1 MLIMKENYFFL
12 WIIYGLLQYGSSEKI
27 AFDTG
32 ISLDVVDPDLLGTEK
47 DNVADPVN
55 TGSYLFKA
63 KNDGDTRALT
73 LNILVRDFKSADSLY
88 FRAHPTF
95 LKCIQA
101 AMTKL
106 RNANKQVAVKQGF
119 QTSNDVGGGASDR
132 ENYLRSGA
140 GITLQAKQGV
150 TVTLDEIVTAVLQTC
165 PVPMMKLE
173 RDIGIEK
180 LADGVHVHMK
190 GADHTSGPT
199 FTGVSGE
206 YDDINSGLD
215 PQKIPDCSNLNTVAS
230 GAYYPGGYDDPTKVV
245 GVVDEPVDRTM
256 TVDASRLVQYL
267 GNNIEFSDCTNYAGN
282 ALTGPTQR
290 CAQRTMT
297 TRMYNAVKYL
307 QKMVIDNMSGKLE
320 ITKAWDDT
328 GANPDSL
335 HSEGRALTVKLKAS
349 SSSADMTTLSRYAI
363 CAGVDYVA
371 HKGDHLLLA
380 VKKMKGDI
388 ANMIQFKS
396 IQLMAVEPP
405 SSKASYYSLPSEFTE
420 TEINAKYSLFDSS
433 GREDF
438 KLNDNA
444 TVGMFMSQDPDYRY
458 FRLDPRIVECYS
470 SIVDSENKNSD
481 DLIEVEV
488 IRGYISNPE
497 QASLMDVMD
506 DRYET
511 HTLGVALQIRY
522 KNGTVGPDFTP
533 QRLAQKAVEQC
544 SPVFNH
550 TGSDEEA
557 VGIGIYKDSVFVDIR
572 DQFELWVEKDEYIPT
587 GYTLETY
594 TDFMEKRAELANDF
608 RIVDPDD
615 MTEACALA
623 HPPAKQSLTYDYD
636 EPEISKRKRRRK
648 RATADDCIPTY
659 STPHCSL
666 VAKHLQEEVDEIWT
680 ETNRKWIYR
689 NATEVKEALDNCLGI
704 CGTCLTGAIYDSK
717 LKHCNNLL
725 HWLPFEMMNDDPDIT
740 NFYPR
745 DNLIARG
752 LACNGGEHCLEKA
765 PLFSILMPSIKR
777 LYRPDPTKSVKE
789 LIYASEE
796 NPTPCP
802 QILDELYA
810 SHAKGIVKFWVADE
824 TDITSFKH
832 GLQTAML
839 YNKDVTKVHV
849 YVLNAHSKEVV
860 DGVLQGFTREFATT
874 GCPKYT
880 RETVAEFEVLD
891 PPHHVRRRAAS
902 HIHNHKNKLVQ
913 DAMNWEMNDLRG
925 P

>member
-1 MLIMKENYFFL
+1 MFVIVWGNP
-12 WIIYGLLQYGSSEKI
+12 SSLEI

-32 ISLDVVDPDLLGTEK
+32 ISLDVVDPDLLGAEK
-47 DNVADPVN
+47 DNLADPVN
-55 TGSYLFKA
+55 TATK
-63 KNDGDTRALT
+63 DDDTRALT
-73 LNILVRDFKSADSLY
+73 LNILVRDFKSPSSLY

-95 LKCIQA
+95 LKCVQA
-101 AMTKL
+101 AMTQL
-106 RNANKQVAVKQGF
+106 RNADKQVTVKQGF
-119 QTSNDVGGGASDR
+119 QTRDDTAGSSVL
-132 ENYLRSGA
+132 EQYQRSGA
-140 GITLQAKQGV
+140 GITLEYKAGV
-150 TVTLDEIVTAVLQTC
+150 TADIDDIVTALLKTC

-173 RDIGIEK
+173 RDIGIQK
-180 LADGVHVHMK
+180 LASGVHVHMK
-190 GADHTSGPT
+190 THNAASQPS
-199 FTGVSGE
+199 FTDLTAGYKQ
-206 YDDINSGLD
+206 YDQISAGLD
-215 PQKIPDCSNLNTVAS
+215 PQKIPDCSNLKTVAN

-245 GVVDEPVDRTM
+245 GVVDEPVDRSM
-256 TVDASRLVQYL
+256 AVDASRLVQYL
-267 GNNIEFSDCTNYAGN
+267 GNNVEFGGCTDYVGNSIE
-282 ALTGPTQR
+282 QR
-290 CAQRTMT
+290 CLKRTMT

-320 ITKAWDDT
+320 IIEAWDVS
-328 GANPDSL
+328 GSDSL
-335 HSEGRALTVKLKAS
+335 HSEGRALKVALES
-349 SSSADMTTLSRYAI
+349 STSAADMTTLSQYAI

-371 HKGDHLLLA
+371 HKGTYLLLA

-396 IQLMAVEPP
+396 IQLMGVEPP
-405 SSKASYYSLPSEFTE
+405 SSKSSYYSLPSEFTE
-420 TEINAKYSLFDSS
+420 KEINAKYSLFDSS

-470 SIVDSENKNSD
+470 SIVESENKNSE
-481 DLIEVEV
+481 DLIEVE
-488 IRGYISNPE
+488 
-497 QASLMDVMD
+497 
-506 DRYET
+506 
-511 HTLGVALQIRY
+511 IRY
-522 KNGTVGPDFTP
+522 KNGTLGPEFTP

-557 VGIGIYKDSVFVDIR
+557 AGIGLYKDSVFVDIR

-615 MTEACALA
+615 LTEACALA

-648 RATADDCIPTY
+648 RATANDCIPTY
-659 STPHCSL
+659 STPHCTL
-666 VAKHLQEEVDEIWT
+666 VAKHLQEEVEEIWT

-689 NATEVKEALDNCLGI
+689 NASEVKEALDNCLGI
-704 CGTCLTGAIYDSK
+704 CGTCLTGAIYDAK

-839 YNKDVTKVHV
+839 YNKDVTKIQVF
-849 YVLNAHSKEVV
+849 VLNAHSKEVV

-874 GCPKYT
+874 GCPKYS
-880 RETVAEFEVLD
+880 RETVAEFEILD

-902 HIHNHKNKLVQ
+902 HVHNHKNKLVQ

>member
-1 MLIMKENYFFL
+1 MEHSFL
-12 WIIYGLLQYGSSEKI
+12 KLCILCLGLFQYGSSEKI

-47 DNVADPVN
+47 DNLADPVN

-63 KNDGDTRALT
+63 TSNDDTRALT
-73 LNILVRDFKSADSLY
+73 LNILVRDFKSPSSLY

-95 LKCIQA
+95 LKCVQA
-101 AMTKL
+101 AMTQL
-106 RNANKQVAVKQGF
+106 RNADKQVKVKQGF
-119 QTSNDVGGGASDR
+119 QTLSDVGSGVTDR
-132 ENYLRSGA
+132 DNYLRSGA
-140 GITLQAKQGV
+140 GITLEFKAGV
-150 TVTLDEIVTAVLQTC
+150 TGAIDDIVTAVLKTC
-165 PVPMMKLE
+165 PVPMMKME
-173 RDIGIEK
+173 RDIGVEK
-180 LADGVHVHMK
+180 LADSVHVHMK
-190 GADHTSGPT
+190 GADHDSGPT
-199 FTGVSGE
+199 FTGIS
-206 YDDINSGLD
+206 DPQTPIAAGLD
-215 PQKIPDCSNLNTVAS
+215 PQKIPDCSNLKTVAN
-230 GAYYPGGYDDPTKVV
+230 GAYYPGGYDDPTQVV

-256 TVDASRLVQYL
+256 TVDANRLVQYL
-267 GNNIEFSDCTNYAGN
+267 GNNVEFSECATYTGN
-282 ALTGPTQR
+282 TLTGTTQR
-290 CAQRTMT
+290 CKQRTMT

-307 QKMVIDNMSGKLE
+307 QKMVRDEMSDRLE
-320 ITKAWDDT
+320 IIKAWDDDGT
-328 GANPDSL
+328 NQDSL
-335 HSEGRALTVKLKAS
+335 HSEGRALEVKMDTS
-349 SSSADMTTLSRYAI
+349 TDMVLLSRYAI

-371 HKGDHLLLA
+371 NKGTYLLLA

-396 IQLMAVEPP
+396 IQLMGVEPP
-405 SSKASYYSLPSEFTE
+405 SSKNSYYSLPSEFTE
-420 TEINAKYSLFDSS
+420 KEINAKYSLFDSS

-470 SIVDSENKNSD
+470 SIVESENKNSD

-488 IRGYISNPE
+488 IRGFISNPE

-511 HTLGVALQIRY
+511 HTLGVAIQIRY
-522 KNGTVGPDFTP
+522 KNGTLGPEFTP

-557 VGIGIYKDSVFVDIR
+557 AGIGLYKDSVFVDIR

-615 MTEACALA
+615 LTEACALA

-648 RATADDCIPTY
+648 RATANDCIPTY
-659 STPHCSL
+659 STPHCTL
-666 VAKHLQEEVDEIWT
+666 VAKHLQEEVEEIWT

-689 NATEVKEALDNCLGI
+689 NASEVKEALDNCLGI
-704 CGTCLTGAIYDSK
+704 CGTCLTGAIYDAK

-839 YNKDVTKVHV
+839 YNKDVTKIQVF
-849 YVLNAHSKEVV
+849 VLNAHSKEVV

-874 GCPKYT
+874 GCPKYS
-880 RETVAEFEVLD
+880 RETVAEFEILD

-902 HIHNHKNKLVQ
+902 HVHNHKNKLVQ